1 MINIDQLIS
10 QNKRIQL
17 LHHKSHTG
25 DQQGEYVLYWMQQ
38 SQRVFYNHAL
48 NLAIACANN
57 HRCPLVVFFGL
68 TKHYPDASQQHYQF
82 MLEGLAEVQ
91 EELALRGIRFVLEQE
106 SPEIGIKKWLNKAIE
121 VVFDKS
127 YLRLPRLWRQQVL
140 EVAKELPILNIY
152 EVDSD
157 CVVPVTEVSN
167 KVEYGARTIR
177 PKLHRLLS
185 AYNEVPALPELIVKA
200 SGSEPLSMQIT
211 AGSYFKGGRKA
222 ALALWEKFVKGH
234 LSQYHLSQSPADGN
248 HSRLSPY
255 LHFGQ
260 IASLE
265 LLHLIEKAYLENKN
279 IPREAVDG
287 FIEQIFVRRE
297 LAYNF
302 TTYCEGYDRFETMT
316 EPWAYKTMAIHQP
329 DIRPYLYSYDQ
340 LEQGETHDPYWN
352 AAVREMVQ
360 TGHMQNYMRMYWCK
374 KIVEWTK
381 DYETA
386 YYTAIELNNRYLYD
400 GRDPNG
406 YAGVAWCFGRHDR
419 AWTERPIFGKLRYMN
434 DKGLVRK
441 FDMEK
446 YLKKVQKVCY

>member
-1 MINIDQLIS
+1 MTKTELWHT
-10 QNKRIQL
+10 QNKRVEL
-17 LHHKSHTG
+17 LHHEEHRG
-25 DQQGEYVLYWMQQ
+25 DQEGDYVLYWMQQ
-38 SQRVFYNHAL
+38 SQRVSYNHAL
-48 NLAIACANN
+48 NYAIERAND
-57 HRCPLVVFFGL
+57 HRCPLVVFFGM
-68 TKHYPDASQQHYQF
+68 TDNYPEASHRHYQF
-82 MLEGLAEVQ
+82 MLEGLVEVQ
-91 EELALRGIRFVLEQE
+91 RELSMRGIRFVFEHE
-106 SPEIGIKKWLNKAIE
+106 SPEIGIQKWLNKAIE
-121 VVFDKS
+121 VIFDKS
-127 YLRLPRLWRQQVL
+127 YLRLPRQWRQQVL
-140 EVAKELPILNIY
+140 EAAKRMNILNIY
-152 EVDSD
+152 EIDAN
-157 CVVPVTEVSN
+157 CVVPVTIASD

-185 AYNEVPALPELIVKA
+185 TYNDVPVLPELIVKVQ
-200 SGSEPLSMQIT
+200 GEEPIT
-211 AGSYFKGGRKA
+211 LQKIEKSYFKGGRKT
-222 ALALWEKFVKGH
+222 ALTLWKAFVEGH
-234 LSQYHLSQSPADGN
+234 LSQYHLSQSPADGH
-248 HSRLSPY
+248 HSKLSPY

-260 IASLE
+260 ISSLE
-265 LLHLIEKAYLENKN
+265 LIHLIEKAYREDER

-316 EPWAYKTMAIHQP
+316 EPWAYKTMDVHQR
-329 DIRPYLYSYDQ
+329 DIRPYLYSYAQ

-441 FDMEK
+441 FDMGL
-446 YLKKVQKVCY
+446 YLEYTRML